1 MADSSVPITAGAGT
15 SVDTRTEATNGNHRQ
30 VMVIGDPSVNAGV
43 APVDATNG
51 LSVNITNGSI
61 AVTGAFTEY
70 TEDSAAD
77 ADPTGI
83 INMLVRADTPGAIA
97 SANGDNLAQRGTNY
111 GAGFVQVV
119 NSSGAFVDSFGGG
132 TQYTEGDADATIT
145 GTATMME
152 VAANT
157 LQPIQGTVADGL
169 LVNLGANNDVTVT
182 GTVTVGSHAVT
193 NAGTFA
199 VQNTAAT
206 PAGTNNIG
214 DVDVLTINGVAP
226 AFGTGVRGATVQRV
240 TIATDDSVPVTIA
253 SVPSHA
259 VTNAGTF
266 ATQSTLVPQTLA
278 SGAITTA
285 MTGTTS
291 TSLISA
297 TASNYIYITQVTV
310 SNSHA
315 TVGTDVI
322 LLDGSGGTTL
332 YTIPAGAL
340 YGGATLTF
348 PKDSP
353 LKVPTAGNALY
364 CANVTTGAST
374 KVSASGWK
382 STVSY

>member
-322 LLDGSGGTTL
+322 LQDGSGGTTL

>member
-1 MADSSVPITAGAGT
+1 MADNVLITQGSGTTIAADDIGGVLHQRVKLSQGADGSATDVSSAAPLNVTLANTGANATAVKVDGSAVTQPVSLSGTVAVTQSGTWDEVGINDSGNSIT
-15 SVDTRTEATNGNHRQ
+15 VDNSTLAVVGGGTEATAMRVTIASDSTGVVSIDDNG
-30 VMVIGDPSVNAGV
+30 
-43 APVDATNG
+43 
-51 LSVNITNGSI
+51 GSI
-61 AVTGAFTEY
+61 T
-70 TEDSAAD
+70 
-77 ADPTGI
+77 
-83 INMLVRADTPGAIA
+83 
-97 SANGDNLAQRGTNY
+97 
-111 GAGFVQVV
+111 
-119 NSSGAFVDSFGGG
+119 VD
-132 TQYTEGDADATIT
+132 
-145 GTATMME
+145 
-152 VAANT
+152 
-157 LQPIQGTVADGL
+157 GTVA
-169 LVNLGANNDVTVT
+169 VS

-322 LLDGSGGTTL
+322 LQDGSGGTTL

-340 YGGATLTF
+340 YGGATITF

>member
-1 MADSSVPITAGAGT
+1 MSDSSVPITAGAGT

-77 ADPTGI
+77 SDPTGI

-193 NAGTFA
+193 NAEHSLYKT
-199 VQNTAAT
+199 QQQHQLE
-206 PAGTNNIG
+206 
-214 DVDVLTINGVAP
+214 LTIS
-226 AFGTGVRGATVQRV
+226 V
-240 TIATDDSVPVTIA
+240 T
-253 SVPSHA
+253 
-259 VTNAGTF
+259 
-266 ATQSTLVPQTLA
+266 L
-278 SGAITTA
+278 
-285 MTGTTS
+285 M
-291 TSLISA
+291 
-297 TASNYIYITQVTV
+297 
-310 SNSHA
+310 
-315 TVGTDVI
+315 
-322 LLDGSGGTTL
+322 
-332 YTIPAGAL
+332 
-340 YGGATLTF
+340 
-348 PKDSP
+348 
-353 LKVPTAGNALY
+353 
-364 CANVTTGAST
+364 C
-374 KVSASGWK
+374 
-382 STVSY
+382 